1 MTRPVIVF
9 DALCILCSAHAQFV
23 LRHDRAGRFL
33 LASMQSEAGA
43 AIYRAFGIDPVDP
56 DTLILVEGDRALR
69 DSDAILAIWRA
80 LGWPWRA
87 AEVFGIV
94 PKALR
99 DLIYR
104 WVARHRYRLFGRRE
118 TCWVP
123 SAAQQSR
130 IL

>member
-99 DLIYR
+99 DPIYR

>member
-9 DALCILCSAHAQFV
+9 DAMCVLCSSHAQFV

-43 AIYRAFGIDPVDP
+43 AIYRSFGIDPADP
-56 DTLILVEGDRALR
+56 DTLVVVAGGIALR
-69 DSDAILAIWRA
+69 DSDAILAIWHG
-80 LGWPWRA
+80 LGWPWRVA
-87 AEVFGIV
+87 ATLGIV

-99 DLIYR
+99 DPVYR
-104 WVARHRYRLFGRRE
+104 WVARRRYRLFGRRE
-118 TCWVP
+118 ACWMP
-123 SAAQQSR
+123 DETQRSR